1 MKMNDLIVLNKPY
14 GVICQFS
21 THEKYGCL
29 KDYVVLPDFYPA
41 GRLDTD
47 SEGLLLL
54 TNDGRLQARIA
65 DPKFKLEKTYWAQVE
80 GSPDEA
86 KLDMLRRGVDLGD
99 FVTRPA
105 KVRVSEEDDAENL
118 LKALE
123 KELAAKHGS
132 SMPLY
137 EFEPSSSEV
146 LDALLTRYMGSRIRN
161 ALLQSAASEL
171 ASRQQAMHTATDNA
185 EDLII
190 TYTRLANAAR
200 QGDITQEIT
209 EIVSGA
215 DALGSE

>member
-1 MKMNDLIVLNKPY
+1 MNDLIVLNKPY

-86 KLDMLRRGVDLGD
+86 KLDMLRSG
-99 FVTRPA
+99 
-105 KVRVSEEDDAENL
+105 K
-118 LKALE
+118 
-123 KELAAKHGS
+123 
-132 SMPLY
+132 
-137 EFEPSSSEV
+137 
-146 LDALLTRYMGSRIRN
+146 GSRVGSGR
-161 ALLQSAASEL
+161 
-171 ASRQQAMHTATDNA
+171 SRCFM
-185 EDLII
+185 
-190 TYTRLANAAR
+190 AAR
-200 QGDITQEIT
+200 AAYPRAQ
-209 EIVSGA
+209 VRA
-215 DALGSE
+215 